1 MAKLSRSPKTMG
13 LVSGNARSRSTA
25 PNVCKI
31 SRPKNEMRKKNLPS
45 TGGTGLDDYV
55 LDVMKL
61 G

>member
-1 MAKLSRSPKTMG
+1 MG
-13 LVSGNARSRSTA
+13 LVSGNTRSRSTV
-25 PNVCKI
+25 PNVSKI
-31 SRPKNEMRKKNLPS
+31 NRPKNDMRKKNLPS